1 MKKLKDWIVRVY
13 LPRYARETVW
23 EENRRLREENAQ
35 LKAQALN
42 LIEYINGMQMAMKLG
57 QKITIDWE
65 GRKE

>member
-13 LPRYARETVW
+13 LPQYARETVW

-42 LIEYINGMQMAMKLG
+42 LIEYINGMQTALKLG

-65 GRKE
+65 GRKG

>member
-35 LKAQALN
+35 LRAQAVN
-42 LIEYINGMQMAMKLG
+42 LLEYINGMQTALKLG